1 MEGTALQRRVFR
13 LLENFEGLDPL
24 RRLFWSELNY
34 DRENAPLS
42 RRGWSETVSGVLAE
56 DPVVFA
62 AGADG
67 GFEVIHCRLDS
78 AKLSLQAE
86 RRVMEKLHAE
96 GHDRALFVFSDTGRV
111 RWHFVNARYSTE
123 EGRRR
128 LYRRIAVGPEEEH
141 RTASERI
148 AMLDLDGLEGASA
161 LDIQAR
167 HDEAFAVEPVTNE
180 FFREYARVFARVES
194 LIEGIAEDATERRR
208 LFTQRLFNRLMFLA
222 FIQKKG
228 WLRFDGDANYL
239 PALWKAYRRD
249 EHDENF
255 YRDRLK
261 LLFFTGLNTPN
272 EVDVA
277 GINNGGYT
285 SEIFGDVPYLNGGLF
300 EKGDDDRDDA
310 IVVPDAAIKTI
321 FEDLFG
327 RFNFTVTESTPLDV
341 EVAVDPEMLGRVF
354 KELVTGRHETGS
366 YYTPKPIVSFMCRE
380 ALKGHLGAR
389 LPHDSPEAV
398 KRFVEEH
405 DPSGLRNPEGAL
417 EALRNVTVCDPAC
430 GSGAYLLG
438 MLHELLGLRERL
450 FAVRSLDSISN
461 YERKL
466 EIIQKNLYGVDI
478 DTFAVNIARLRLWL
492 SLVVDFEGKDGQKP
506 PPLPNL
512 DFKIETGDSLTAPDP
527 SGGSQVDLARG
538 TDIRDFYR
546 LKDEYLRAHGEE
558 KRRLKVRIDEMRRK
572 LSDWLHPG
580 REPEGFDWQVEF
592 AEVFA
597 GGEDGSDRAGGFDV
611 ILANPP
617 YVRQELIKELKPAL
631 KSVFPE
637 VYTGTSDLYVFFYAR
652 ALQLLRPGGMLSFIS
667 SNKWFRANYGAKLRK
682 HVADTTHV
690 ASITDFGDLPVFQSA
705 TAYPMIFVAQKG
717 RNEIGGPTVLTQV
730 KALDPP
736 YPDVA
741 ALIQKSGQPLPS
753 DALDGPD
760 WSLTDAATATHLR
773 KMKAAGIP
781 LGEYVKGRIYYGI
794 KTGFNKAF
802 YIDAQKRDALI
813 SQDPNSE
820 EILRPLAVGKNI
832 KRWVVQRDQWQ
843 VFTPIGVPI
852 KRYPAVFEHL
862 KQWQPELE
870 KRYDKG
876 RHWWELRACDYYE
889 AFDKPKIM
897 YPILVKNR
905 RFAFDPAGSVT
916 NDKAFVIP
924 IDDLYLLGVL
934 NSTPAWGAIAEICSK
949 LRGGFYEMRAV
960 HLSKVPIPNAP
971 ATDRD
976 AVAGLVQKCLDAR
989 GVGCEEWEAEI
1000 DGRGGGALR
1009 VVGILASGR
1018 NHLIIL
1024 SGGKL
1029 DVAQKDHAE
1038 TEQQG

>member
-42 RRGWSETVSGVLAE
+42 RRGWPETASGVLAE

-67 GFEVIHCRLDS
+67 GFEVIYCRLDS

-148 AMLDLDGLEGASA
+148 AMLDLDCLEGASA

-194 LIEGIAEDATERRR
+194 LIEGIAEDATERKR

-277 GINNGGYT
+277 GINDGGYT
-285 SEIFGDVPYLNGGLF
+285 GEIFGNVPYLNGGLF
-300 EKGDDDRDDA
+300 EKGDDDRDET
-310 IVVPDAAIKTI
+310 IVVSDAAIETI
-321 FEDLFG
+321 LEDLFG

-354 KELVTGRHETGS
+354 EELVTGRHETGS

-380 ALKGHLGAR
+380 ALKGYLGAR

-438 MLHELLGLRERL
+438 MLHELLDLREQL
-450 FAVRSLDSISN
+450 FAVRSLDPISN

-492 SLVVDFEGKDGQKP
+492 SLVVEFEGEEDQKP

-512 DFKIETGDSLTAPDP
+512 DFKIEAGDSLTAPDP
-527 SGGSQVDLARG
+527 SGGLELDMVRDEQVS
-538 TDIRDFYR
+538 R
-546 LKDEYLRAHGEE
+546 LEGLKGAFLKAHGEE
-558 KRRLKVRIDEMRRK
+558 KKRLRSEIGELRAGISTWAHPNGKV
-572 LSDWLHPG
+572 S
-580 REPEGFDWQVEF
+580 GFDWQVEF

-597 GGEDGSDRAGGFDV
+597 GDADGTAGGFDV
-611 ILANPP
+611 ILTNPP
-617 YVRQELIKELKPAL
+617 YVRMELFKEIKPTLRKN
-631 KSVFPE
+631 FPE
-637 VYTGTSDLYVFFYAR
+637 VHSDRADLYVYFYGR
-652 ALQLLRPGGMLSFIS
+652 ALQLLRSGGMLAFIS
-667 SNKWFRANYGAKLRK
+667 SNKWFRAGYGKKLRK
-682 HVADTTHV
+682 LVADITHV
-690 ASITDFGDLPVFQSA
+690 TSITDFGDLPVFQSA
-705 TAYPMIFVAQKG
+705 TAYPMIFTAQKES
-717 RNEIGGPTVLTQV
+717 NATGGPTAFTLA
-730 KALDPP
+730 KSLDPP

-741 ALIQKSGQPLPS
+741 ALVRERGQPLPP
-753 DALDGPD
+753 DALHGSD
-760 WSLTDAATATHLR
+760 WSLTDESTSSRLR
-773 KMKAAGIP
+773 KMRASGVP
-781 LGEYVKGRIYYGI
+781 LGEYVKGQIYRGVV
-794 KTGFNKAF
+794 TGLNQAF
-802 YIDAQKRDALI
+802 VIDGATRAELIANDPGSVALI
-813 SQDPNSE
+813 KPF
-820 EILRPLAVGKNI
+820 LTGKNI
-832 KRWVVQRDQWQ
+832 RKWDADTADKWLLYMHHGISVSDLPTV
-843 VFTPIGVPI
+843 I
-852 KRYPAVFEHL
+852 EHL
-862 KQWQPELE
+862 EPFREELE
-870 KRYDKG
+870 GRATKQEWYELQQPQMRY
-876 RHWWELRACDYYE
+876 AP
-889 AFDKPKIM
+889 AFERPKIVF
-897 YPILVKNR
+897 PDIAKSL
-905 RFAFDPAGSVT
+905 RFAFDTTGAYLGNT
-916 NDKAFVIP
+916 AYFVAA
-924 IDDLYLLGVL
+924 DDLYLLALL
-934 NSTPAWGAIAEICSK
+934 NSSAVERFYVELSAQIRGGYLRFFRQYVEQIPIPDARAADRDAIAE
-949 LRGGFYEMRAV
+949 
-960 HLSKVPIPNAP
+960 
-971 ATDRD
+971 
-976 AVAGLVQKCLDAR
+976 LVQKCLDAK

-1000 DGRGGGALR
+1000 DGRVAALY
-1009 VVGILASGR
+1009 GL
-1018 NHLIIL
+1018 
-1024 SGGKL
+1024 
-1029 DVAQKDHAE
+1029 
-1038 TEQQG
+1038 

>member
-1 MEGTALQRRVFR
+1 MEGTTLQRKVLR
-13 LLENFEGLDPL
+13 LLENFQGIDPL
-24 RRLFWSELNY
+24 RRLFWSELDY

-42 RRGWSETVSGVLAE
+42 RRGWPETVSGELAE
-56 DPVVFA
+56 DPVIFA
-62 AGADG
+62 TGADG

-78 AKLSLQAE
+78 EKLSLQSE
-86 RRVMEKLHAE
+86 RRVMEKLLTE

-111 RWHFVNARYSTE
+111 RWHFVNVRYSTE

-128 LYRRIAVGPEEEH
+128 LYRRITVGPEEEH

-148 AMLDLDGLEGASA
+148 AMLDLDGLDGAYA
-161 LDIQAR
+161 LDIQER

-180 FFREYARVFARVES
+180 FFREYARAFARVES
-194 LIEGIAEDATERRR
+194 LVGGIDEGATDRRR

-228 WLRFDGDANYL
+228 WLRFDGDTNYL
-239 PALWKAYRRD
+239 PALWRAYLGD
-249 EHDENF
+249 EDDENF
-255 YRDRLK
+255 YRDPLK
-261 LLFFTGLNTPN
+261 LLFFTGLNTPH

-277 GINNGGYT
+277 GINDGGYT

-300 EKGDDDRDDA
+300 ERNADDNDDA
-310 IVVPDAAIKTI
+310 IVVPDAAIETI
-321 FEDLFG
+321 LEDLFG

-354 KELVTGRHETGS
+354 EELVTGRHETGS
-366 YYTPKPIVSFMCRE
+366 YYTPKPVVSFMCRE

-389 LPHDSPEAV
+389 LPHDSSGAIQ
-398 KRFVEEH
+398 RFVEEH
-405 DPSGLRNPEGAL
+405 EPAGLRDPEGAL

-438 MLHELLGLRERL
+438 MLHELLDLRERL
-450 FAVRSLDSISN
+450 FAVRSLDPISN

-478 DTFAVNIARLRLWL
+478 DAFAVNIARLRLWL
-492 SLVVDFEGKDGQKP
+492 SLVVDFEGEEDQKP

-527 SGGSQVDLARG
+527 SGGLELDMVRDDQVSRMDDLKAG
-538 TDIRDFYR
+538 Y
-546 LKDEYLRAHGEE
+546 LKAHGEE
-558 KRRLKVRIDEMRRK
+558 KKRLRGEIDGLRRGI
-572 LSDWLHPG
+572 STWAHPDG
-580 REPEGFDWQVEF
+580 AVGGFDWQVEF

-597 GGEDGSDRAGGFDV
+597 GDASEARTAGGLEV

-617 YVRQELIKELKPAL
+617 YVRQELIKNLKPAL
-631 KSVFPE
+631 KGVFPE

-652 ALQLLRPGGMLSFIS
+652 ALQLLRPGGMLAFIS

-682 HVADTTHV
+682 HVAETTHV
-690 ASITDFGDLPVFQSA
+690 TSITDFGDLPVFQSA
-705 TAYPMIFVAQKG
+705 TAYPIIFTAQKG

-730 KALDPP
+730 KTLDPP

-741 ALIQKSGQPLPS
+741 ALVGEIGQPLPH
-753 DALDGPD
+753 DAIDGSD
-760 WSLTDAATATHLR
+760 WSLTDAATADRLR
-773 KMKAAGIP
+773 TMKAAGIP
-781 LGEYVKGRIYYGI
+781 LGEYVNGQIYYGI

-802 YIDAQKRDALI
+802 YVNAQERDELI
-813 SQDPNSE
+813 SQDPNSDE
-820 EILRPLAVGKNI
+820 VIRPLAVGKNI
-832 KRWVVQRDQWQ
+832 KRRMVQRDQWQ

-876 RHWWELRACDYYE
+876 KHWWELRACDYYE
-889 AFDKPKIM
+889 AFDQPKIM
-897 YPILVKNR
+897 YPVLVKNR
-905 RFAFDPAGSVT
+905 RFAFDTAGSVT

-924 IDDLYLLGVL
+924 IDDLYLLGIL
-934 NSTPAWGAIAEICSK
+934 NSAPTWGAIAEICSK
-949 LRGGFYEMRAV
+949 LRGGFYEMRTV

-971 ATDRD
+971 AADRE
-976 AVAGLVQKCLDAR
+976 AIAELVQKCLDAK
-989 GVGCEEWEAEI
+989 GLGCEVWEAEI
-1000 DGRGGGALR
+1000 DGRVAALY
-1009 VVGILASGR
+1009 GL
-1018 NHLIIL
+1018 
-1024 SGGKL
+1024 
-1029 DVAQKDHAE
+1029 
-1038 TEQQG
+1038 